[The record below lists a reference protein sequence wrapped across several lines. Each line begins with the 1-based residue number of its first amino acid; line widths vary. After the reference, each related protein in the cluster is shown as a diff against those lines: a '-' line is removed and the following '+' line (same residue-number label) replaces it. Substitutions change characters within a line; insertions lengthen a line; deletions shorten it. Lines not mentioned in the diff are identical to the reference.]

1 MSMPKVSFT
10 PPYKTHSQDPAS
22 PADIAVDVYL
32 DGSYG
37 GCLVMICVK
46 GQQYWVTA
54 LPIRGV
60 DMNEINC
67 HARDLWDAKHKLID
81 LLRRTCEI

>member
-10 PPYKTHSQDPAS
+10 PPYKTHSHDPTSA
-22 PADIAVDVYL
+22 ADIAVDVYL

-37 GCLVMICVK
+37 GCLVLICVK

-54 LPIRGV
+54 LPICGV
-60 DMNEINC
+60 DMNEVD
-67 HARDLWDAKHKLID
+67 HPVRDLWDAKGMLIH
-81 LLRRTCEI
+81 LLRGASKA